1 MTKTFFF
8 SIVMDYKQNNSKMSK
23 LQILI
28 KELGKPYSDLK
39 FLLTCFREVLIENG
53 EAEVA
58 AVMPWIGD
66 RNSQNAGHFSQKHFN
81 MYSVCFQL
89 LNLAETNG
97 AVQQRRKT
105 EEGNSLLATNGLWAN
120 SIKLLKEKG
129 IAEDKILESFNNI
142 SIQPVLTAH
151 PTEAK
156 RPVILKRYRELY
168 LLLVKR
174 ENSMYNSYELQENR
188 EEMKRIIS
196 SIWHIDEFYMEKPTV
211 ENELD
216 NAIHYF
222 VNVFPEVVPLLNRR
236 LVQAWEFSGFDATP
250 LIENNN
256 FPRLKFGTW
265 IGGDRDGHPL
275 VTAEVTKKALH
286 KLRLNAFITAK
297 NELNRLADDLSFYFE
312 ISNLP
317 EFMVSRYEDMVADTD
332 NKMKKIIAA
341 SKNEAFKLIVQL
353 FINKLP
359 LNIGDSQLFELDDKK
374 GTYDNSKQLL
384 EDLELLKSALLETN
398 YNDIAHQSVNRAIY
412 FIKTFGFHLAE
423 LDIRQNSRYY
433 HLALQQLIEKSDPFY
448 AKNIEW
454 TEETK
459 KVFLEKELRSA
470 RPFTHDYSQLDT
482 ESKNTIECF
491 QLLNNHISKYAH
503 YSIGSLIISMTK
515 SVSDLLTVFILAR
528 EAGLTLFRD
537 TMVIKLHV
545 VPLFETIQDLIDSPA
560 ILEEYFSYPEV
571 QNSLEYQREVQNL
584 PVKTQEIMIGYSD
597 SNKDGGILASAW
609 FLYKAQKEITEV
621 GKKYGIEIK
630 FFHGK
635 GGSISRGAGPI
646 HWFLRSLP
654 HGTLSGNFKITEQ
667 GESIEKKFANKINAV
682 YNLELMLSGN
692 TLNTLLHKMPEE
704 DGDDIAE
711 IMEFMGQESFNT
723 YNELLKNPHF
733 LDFYQEATPID
744 VIEQSKIGSRP
755 ARRTGKRSFSDLR
768 AIPWVFSW
776 GQSRYHITSWYGVGS
791 TLEKMKNKFP
801 EKYEK
806 LKRLIPKNQFIRYVL
821 TNIDTSLASTDKGI
835 MQLYGGLVKNA
846 ETRSVVLNLLLQ
858 EFEKTQQI
866 MKELLG
872 RPMQERR
879 KSHYY
884 STQLRAEALNTLHNY
899 QVQYISKWRE
909 LQDADADENKEI
921 LNQLL
926 LSVNAIANAMGT
938 TG

>member
-1 MTKTFFF
+1 
-8 SIVMDYKQNNSKMSK
+8 MSN
-23 LQILI
+23 LHILI
-28 KELGKPYSDLK
+28 EELGKPYSDLK
-39 FLLTCFREVLIENG
+39 FLLTCFREVLVENG
-53 EAEVA
+53 ETELAE
-58 AVMPWIGD
+58 VMPWVGEKTP
-66 RNSQNAGHFSQKHFN
+66 QNADHFSQKHFN
-81 MYSVCFQL
+81 MFSVCFQL

-105 EEGNSLLATNGLWAN
+105 EEGNSLLSINGLWAN
-120 SIKLLKEKG
+120 SLKLLNKKG
-129 IAEDKILESFNNI
+129 IAEDKILKSLKNI

-156 RPVILKRYRELY
+156 RPVILKKYRELY

-188 EEMKRIIS
+188 EEMKRVIS
-196 SIWHIDEFYMEKPTV
+196 SIWHIDEFYMEKPTI

-222 VNVFPEVVPLLNRR
+222 VNVFPEVVQLLNRR
-236 LVQAWEFSGFDATP
+236 LVQAWEFSGYDSAS
-250 LIENNN
+250 LISENN

-275 VTAEVTKKALH
+275 VNAAVTSDTLQ
-286 KLRLNAFITAK
+286 KLRLNAFITIK
-297 NELNRLADDLSFYFE
+297 KELNRLSDDLSFYFD

-317 EFMVSRYEDMVADTD
+317 PFMLDRFKALVAETGNKSKSIISASR
-332 NKMKKIIAA
+332 
-341 SKNEAFKLIVQL
+341 NEAFKLIVQL

-359 LNIGDSQLFELDDKK
+359 INSGNSRLLELDDEK
-374 GTYDNSKQLL
+374 GSYDNSRQLIT
-384 EDLELLKSALLETN
+384 DLELLKEALLATRL
-398 YNDIAHQSVNRAIY
+398 NDIAHQSVNRTIY
-412 FIKTFGFHLAE
+412 FIRTFGFHLAE

-433 HLALQQLIEKSDPFY
+433 QLALQQLVEKSDPFNASNLDWTPE
-448 AKNIEW
+448 AK
-454 TEETK
+454 K
-459 KVFLEKELRSA
+459 KFLEKELHSA
-470 RPFTHDYSQLDT
+470 RPFTQDYSTLDT

-491 QLLNNHISKYAH
+491 QLLNKHISKYAH
-503 YSIGSLIISMTK
+503 YSIGSLIVSMTQGAN
-515 SVSDLLTVFILAR
+515 DLLTVYILAR
-528 EAGLTLFRD
+528 EAGLTHFED
-537 TMVIKLHV
+537 TMVMKLQV

-571 QNSLEYQREVQNL
+571 QNSLEYQRKAQNL
-584 PVKTQEIMIGYSD
+584 PVKTQEVMIGYSD

-609 FLYKAQKEITEV
+609 FLYKAQKEISEV
-621 GKKYGIEIK
+621 GKKFGIDIK

-682 YNLELMLSGN
+682 YNLELMMAGN
-692 TLNTLLHKMPEE
+692 TLNTLLHKTPEE
-704 DGDDIAE
+704 DADDIAE
-711 IMEFMGQESFNT
+711 IMEFLGQESFNT
-723 YNELLKNPHF
+723 YTELLQNPHF

-791 TLEKMKNKFP
+791 TLEKMQKQCP
-801 EKYEK
+801 EKYDK
-806 LKRLIPKNQFIRYVL
+806 LKKLIPKNQFIRYVL
-821 TNIDTSLASTDKGI
+821 TNVDTSLASTDKDI
-835 MQLYGGLVKNA
+835 MQLYGSLVKNE
-846 ETRSVVLNLLLQ
+846 ETRVEVLNLLLQ
-858 EFEKTQQI
+858 EFDKTQQI
-866 MKELLG
+866 MNELLG
-872 RPMQERR
+872 RPMKERR

-899 QVQYISKWRE
+899 QVHYIKKWRE
-909 LQDADADENKEI
+909 QQDADADENKNI

>member
-1 MTKTFFF
+1 
-8 SIVMDYKQNNSKMSK
+8 MSK

-28 KELGKPYSDLK
+28 QELGKPYSDLE
-39 FLLTCFREVLIENG
+39 FLLTCFREVLIDNG
-53 EAEVA
+53 ETKLADEL
-58 AVMPWIGD
+58 PWIG
-66 RNSQNAGHFSQKHFN
+66 NQNQQSADHFSQKHFH
-81 MYSVCFQL
+81 MYSICFQL

-97 AVQQRRKT
+97 AVQHRRKT
-105 EEGNSLLATNGLWAN
+105 EEGNSLMAINGLWAN
-120 SIKLLKEKG
+120 SLSLLKEKG
-129 IAEDKILESFNNI
+129 IKETKVLDVLKHI

-156 RPVILKRYRELY
+156 RPVILKKYRELY

-188 EEMKRIIS
+188 DEIKRVIS

-216 NAIHYF
+216 NVIHYF
-222 VNVFPEVVPLLNRR
+222 VNVFPEVVQLLNRR
-236 LVQAWEFSGFDATP
+236 LVQAWEFSGFDTAPMITA
-250 LIENNN
+250 NN
-256 FPRLKFGTW
+256 FPELKFGTW

-275 VTAEVTKKALH
+275 VTADVTKQTLH
-286 KLRLNAFITAK
+286 KLRVNALITIEK
-297 NELNRLADDLSFYFE
+297 ELHRLADDLSFYYE
-312 ISNLP
+312 IAELP
-317 EFMVSRYEDMVADTD
+317 KRLLDRFKSLVADAGNNT
-332 NKMKKIIAA
+332 KSLISA

-353 FINKLP
+353 YINKLP
-359 LNIGDSQLFELDDKK
+359 ITTGFSPMLKTENRK
-374 GTYDNSKQLL
+374 GTYDNSKQLID
-384 EDLELLKSALLETN
+384 DLELLKLALLEAN
-398 YNDIAHQSVNRAIY
+398 FNDLAHLSANRSIY
-412 FIKTFGFHLAE
+412 FVKTFGFHLAE

-433 HLALQQLIEKSDPFY
+433 HLALQQLVEKSDPFHC
-448 AKNIEW
+448 KNMEW
-454 TEETK
+454 TAASK
-459 KVFLEKELRSA
+459 KLLLEKELKSA
-470 RPFTHDYSQLDT
+470 RPFTQDYSTLET

-491 QLLNNHISKYAH
+491 QLLNSHISKYAN
-503 YSIGSLIISMTK
+503 YSIGSLIVSMTK
-515 SVSDLLTVFILAR
+515 GVNDLLTVYILAR
-528 EAGLTLFRD
+528 EAGLTFFKE
-537 TMVIKLHV
+537 TMVIKLPV

-571 QNSLEYQREVQNL
+571 QNSLEHQRIAQNL
-584 PVKTQEIMIGYSD
+584 PVKTQEVMIGYSD

-621 GKKYGIEIK
+621 GRKFGINIK

-654 HGTLSGNFKITEQ
+654 HGTLSGNLKITEQ

-682 YNLELMLSGN
+682 YNLELMVAGN
-692 TLNTLLHKMPEE
+692 TLNTLLHETPEE

-723 YNELLKNPHF
+723 YTKLLENPHF
-733 LDFYQEATPID
+733 LEFYQEATPID

-755 ARRTGKRSFSDLR
+755 SRRTGKRSFSDLR

-791 TLEKMKNKFP
+791 TLEKMKEQFP
-801 EKYEK
+801 DKYNK
-806 LKRLIPKNQFIRYVL
+806 LKKLIPKNQFVRYVL
-821 TNIDTSLASTDKGI
+821 TNVDTSLASTDKEI
-835 MQLYGGLVKNA
+835 MKLYGGLVKNT
-846 ETRSVVLNLLLQ
+846 ETRSLVLNLLLH
-858 EFEKTQQI
+858 EFDKTQQL
-866 MKELLG
+866 MGELLG
-872 RPMQERR
+872 RPMKERR

-899 QVQYISKWRE
+899 QVHYISKWRE
-909 LQDADADENKEI
+909 QQDSNETEENKEM
-921 LNQLL
+921 LSQLL